1 MNKYLTTLLNSIAI
15 DITHLTNKYLSYE
28 ELEYLDRALASRN
41 DFEESFYTNEHG
53 EQLEVLLMFLN
64 AHKKVIID
72 LIEGKGKIEIQE
84 ELYTSSVISGNYD
97 CFRFDLS
104 KFSQNYTPTNQVLTL
119 YRIGRD
125 GEFGGNLG
133 CSWSKGIEGLKAYYC
148 SSGMSES
155 ILESRPVFII
165 EIDDSQVLFEGSK
178 REQELVLKPNFIPS
192 KLDELDK
199 ERRSQLSSR

>member
-15 DITHLTNKYLSYE
+15 DITHLTNKYLSSE
-28 ELEYLDRALASRN
+28 ELEYLDRVLASQQN
-41 DFEESFYTNEHG
+41 FKQPFLTDKHG
-53 EQLEVLLMFLN
+53 NQLEVLLFFLN
-64 AHKKVIID
+64 AHKAEIIALMQGD
-72 LIEGKGKIEIQE
+72 RKTETLK
-84 ELYTSSVISGNYD
+84 ELYTSSLISGDYD

-104 KFSQNYTPTNQVLTL
+104 KFPQNYTPTNQVLTL

-125 GEFGGNLG
+125 GESGGNLG

-148 SSGMSES
+148 SSGMSE
-155 ILESRPVFII
+155 LESRPVFII